1 MEPLSTALLLTI
13 LGMLLIVAVIASPL
27 SQRLG
32 VPVLVIF
39 LVLGMAA
46 GSEGVI
52 GIPFDNYALAFR
64 LGAVALVLILF
75 DGGLNTPLPVFRQA
89 LLPAALLATV
99 AVLLTAAIM
108 MWVGMML
115 GLPLPIAL
123 IVGSVVSSTDAAA
136 VFAVLRNSGVRLK
149 EHTGAILE
157 VESGLNDPM
166 AVLLTVLATEL
177 VLGTRVLGWETLAF
191 VGAQFA
197 LGALGGVLLGWGGQA
212 LLRRVRLPAAGLYPV
227 LTMGIAFAA
236 FGLPTAPGGSGFLAV
251 YLAAVLLGSGHVPYR
266 AGVRRVHD
274 ALAWLAQILMFLILG
289 LLVFPSRLVPML
301 PVGFGLALAL
311 AFVARPVA
319 VLLTLSPFRFSRPDR
334 FFVAWVGLRGAMPII
349 LATYPVLRGV
359 PDGDGIFHLVFFVVV
374 VNSLLPG
381 ATVAWLAHRVGVA
394 QPLVAGPPASVEL
407 ISLRDYPNE
416 FVWYPV
422 RRASAVAGACVRDLP
437 LPAACV
443 VTMVLRGDE
452 VLAARGMTQL
462 AEGDH
467 VCVFA
472 APADRPLLDLLFGPA
487 EDERGSVG

>member
-157 VESGLNDPM
+157 VE
-166 AVLLTVLATEL
+166 
-177 VLGTRVLGWETLAF
+177 
-191 VGAQFA
+191 
-197 LGALGGVLLGWGGQA
+197 
-212 LLRRVRLPAAGLYPV
+212 
-227 LTMGIAFAA
+227 
-236 FGLPTAPGGSGFLAV
+236 
-251 YLAAVLLGSGHVPYR
+251 
-266 AGVRRVHD
+266 
-274 ALAWLAQILMFLILG
+274 
-289 LLVFPSRLVPML
+289 
-301 PVGFGLALAL
+301 
-311 AFVARPVA
+311 
-319 VLLTLSPFRFSRPDR
+319 
-334 FFVAWVGLRGAMPII
+334 
-349 LATYPVLRGV
+349 
-359 PDGDGIFHLVFFVVV
+359 
-374 VNSLLPG
+374 
-381 ATVAWLAHRVGVA
+381 
-394 QPLVAGPPASVEL
+394 
-407 ISLRDYPNE
+407 
-416 FVWYPV
+416 
-422 RRASAVAGACVRDLP
+422 
-437 LPAACV
+437 
-443 VTMVLRGDE
+443 
-452 VLAARGMTQL
+452 
-462 AEGDH
+462 
-467 VCVFA
+467 
-472 APADRPLLDLLFGPA
+472 
-487 EDERGSVG
+487 